1 MTELGFH
8 RKKYIF
14 APLISI
20 DMASVRNLKKDIE
33 YLVFEVVSDCLTF
46 SGLYPD
52 KQTEEL
58 TDIVETAIQLR
69 NDLCVR
75 INNGDKAAPP
85 AERKAYYKAIRNDLL
100 TGIDNLFDRLSKV
113 TQEK

>member
-1 MTELGFH
+1 
-8 RKKYIF
+8 
-14 APLISI
+14 
-20 DMASVRNLKKDIE
+20 MASVKNLKKDIE
-33 YLVFEVVSDCLTF
+33 YLVFEVVSDCFTF
-46 SGLYPD
+46 SGLYPG

-69 NDLCVR
+69 NELSVR
-75 INNGDKAAPP
+75 INNGDKAASP
-85 AERKAYYKAIRNDLL
+85 AERKAYYKEIRTDLL